1 MPKRCCVPGC
11 KGNYEAE
18 LRSTPYRS
26 VFRFP
31 KNEELKSK
39 WLASIPR
46 KDWSP
51 SKDSVVCDAHFQQA
65 EIVRTETYV
74 LQDGSANTVTLSRP
88 KLSEGAVPSVFPNVP
103 SCLSKRQVSSRTDP
117 AIRQD
122 KILQRHENLVSEFQ
136 EKDKIT
142 GFSDLLENYS

>member
-31 KNEELKSK
+31 KNGEFKSK

-88 KLSEGAVPSVFPNVP
+88 KLSGGAVPSVFPNVP
-103 SCLSKRQVSSRTDP
+103 SYLKFLVEQILPS
-117 AIRQD
+117 D
-122 KILQRHENLVSEFQ
+122 KIRSFKGMRIWFQNFRKKTKLQDSHIYWKTIL
-136 EKDKIT
+136 K
-142 GFSDLLENYS
+142 